1 MLYTTEQQFEMH
13 NLLVELK
20 TEMEKVAM
28 EQGPLQWHRAH
39 DKRHEL
45 LERMR
50 PFLEPVP
57 LWKVDVPVLEYLGKS
72 PFPEGTRDFGQLNS
86 SDPDERPSA

>member
-1 MLYTTEQQFEMH
+1 
-13 NLLVELK
+13 
-20 TEMEKVAM
+20 
-28 EQGPLQWHRAH
+28 
-39 DKRHEL
+39 
-45 LERMR
+45 MR

-72 PFPEGTRDFGQLNS
+72 PFPEGKRDFGQLNS